1 MNLLRLKPLTLAI
14 ASLLSSGTLLAADAT
29 DDNAKELAEMTVRHS
44 RPATVVQNPSP
55 QAEVSG
61 EQARNMNVVN
71 TEDIVKY
78 LPSLQ
83 IRKRYIGDRN
93 AIIAARTTGT
103 VQSARSLVYADG
115 LLLSNL
121 LGNSYA
127 YPARWNLVGS
137 EEIDTVNVLYGPF
150 SALLPGNSAG
160 ATILMTTRRPENVEA
175 HARVQAFSQP
185 YKLYGTDMTAYGH
198 QEQASGGFRVGG
210 LTVSLMANH
219 LDSRAQP
226 MSFATATRA
235 TSGAGS
241 VPYSGYTVDK
251 DPSGVQRV
259 IVGATSIDHTV
270 QDVGKIRL
278 AYDFGPESRLA
289 FTFGEWRNDSTTRA
303 ESYLKNAA
311 GQTVT
316 SATGTSAIL
325 VNGQRYTVAAST
337 FAPGNS
343 ETVNRLYGLTF
354 DSRLADDWRLESAF
368 SLYETPTDIARA
380 ASSPTATGGSVAF
393 SDGTGWNNADLR
405 LIWKPN
411 SGKAGHTV
419 TAGLHHDAYNYD
431 YEKYNSTSWVNESSK
446 TALTNRNHGR
456 TKTQALFIQDEWKLA
471 PKWSLTAGV
480 RHEQW
485 EATQGLIYTTALGN
499 NSFSDREA
507 SGTSPKLSLAWQ
519 ATADWNLRA
528 SLGKAY
534 RFPTVTEL
542 YQTEKNET
550 TGAFRISDPN
560 LKPEKIFAKD
570 LTAEGAVGG
579 GVLRLSLFEEVVR
592 DALYSFTDYS
602 LVTRN
607 QNIDKLRVR
616 GAEVAYVAPE
626 VMRGLDLTASLT
638 YARSKVLENQLNP
651 ASVGKWVVRV
661 PDWRA
666 SLLAVYRFNDQVSGS
681 LGYKYS
687 GKQYNNAD
695 NSDQW
700 PDTYGGNSSFSTFDA
715 KLSYRFAKGM
725 TAAFGVDNLT
735 NEKYYAFHP
744 YPQRTFHGEIRVD
757 Y

>member
-1 MNLLRLKPLTLAI
+1 MKNPRIKPLALAV
-14 ASLLSSGTLLAADAT
+14 AALAASGQLFAADEET
-29 DDNAKELAEMTVRHS
+29 TKELSEMTVRQS
-44 RPATVVQNPSP
+44 RPAAVVQNPSP
-55 QAEVSG
+55 QAEVTG

-121 LGNSYA
+121 LGNSYS

-160 ATILMTTRRPENVEA
+160 ATILMTTRRPEDVEA
-175 HARVQAFSQP
+175 HARVQFFSQP

-198 QEQASGGFRVGG
+198 QAQASGGFRVGG

-219 LDSRAQP
+219 LDSRGQP
-226 MSFATATRA
+226 MSFATASKV
-235 TSGAGS
+235 TSGSGS
-241 VPYSGYTVDK
+241 VPYTGYTVDR

-259 IVGATSIDHTV
+259 IVGATSIDHTI

-278 AYDFGPESRLA
+278 AYDFSPETRLA
-289 FTFGEWRNDSTTRA
+289 FTFGEWRNDSTNRT

-311 GQTVT
+311 GQTVY
-316 SATGTSAIL
+316 SATGGSAIL

-337 FAPGNS
+337 FAPNRS
-343 ETVNRLYGLTF
+343 ETVNRLFGLTF
-354 DSRLADDWRLESAF
+354 DSRLSADWRLESAF
-368 SLYETPTDIARA
+368 SLYQTPTDSQRTA
-380 ASSPTATGGSVAF
+380 ASPTAANGTLAL

-405 LIWKPN
+405 LIWKPDG
-411 SGKAGHTV
+411 GKAGHTV
-419 TAGLHHDAYNYD
+419 TAGLHHDAYTYD
-431 YEKYNSTSWVNESSK
+431 YEKYNAGNWLSEGSK
-446 TALTNRNHGR
+446 TTLTDRNYGR
-456 TKTQALFIQDEWKLA
+456 TQTQAVYLQDEWKFA
-471 PKWSLTAGV
+471 PRFALTAGV
-480 RHEQW
+480 RQETWQASKG
-485 EATQGLIYTTALGN
+485 EIYTSTLGQN
-499 NSFSDREA
+499 TIREREE

-519 ATADWNLRA
+519 ATPDWTLRG
-528 SLGKAY
+528 SLGKAF

-542 YQTEKNET
+542 YQTEKTST
-550 TGAFRISDPN
+550 TTRISDPN
-560 LKPEKIFAKD
+560 LKPEQVFAKD
-570 LTAEGAVGG
+570 LTAEGALGRG
-579 GVLRLSLFEEVVR
+579 TLRLSLFEEIVH
-592 DALYSFTDYS
+592 DALYSFTDYA
-602 LVTRN
+602 LTTRN

-626 VMRGLDLTASLT
+626 VLRGLDLTASVT
-638 YARSKVLENQLNP
+638 YARSRVLENHLYP
-651 ASVGKWVVRV
+651 ASVGKWVIRV

-666 SLLAVYRFNDQVSGS
+666 SLLAVYRFNDQWTGM

-687 GKQYNNAD
+687 GKQYNNPD
-695 NSDQW
+695 NSDEW
-700 PDTYGGNSSFSTFDA
+700 PNTYGGNSSFSTFDT
-715 KLSYRFAKGM
+715 KLSYRFAKNTTVG
-725 TAAFGVDNLT
+725 FGIDNLT

>member
-1 MNLLRLKPLTLAI
+1 MNLPRLKPLTLAI
-14 ASLLSSGTLLAADAT
+14 ASLLSSGTLLASDAT

-61 EQARNMNVVN
+61 EQARSMNVVN

-137 EEIDTVNVLYGPF
+137 EEIDSVNVLYGPF

-160 ATILMTTRRPENVEA
+160 ATILMTTRRPESIEA

-226 MSFATATRA
+226 MSFATATQA

-259 IVGATSIDHTV
+259 IVGSTSIDHTV

-368 SLYETPTDIARA
+368 SLYQTPIDISRA
-380 ASSPTATGGSVAF
+380 AASPTATGGSVAF

-411 SGKAGHTV
+411 GGKAGHTI
-419 TAGLHHDAYNYD
+419 TAGLHHDAYKYD

-446 TALTNRNHGR
+446 TALTNRNYGR

-519 ATADWNLRA
+519 ATADWSLRA

-550 TGAFRISDPN
+550 TGATRISDPN

-570 LTAEGAVGG
+570 LTAEGAAGG
-579 GVLRLSLFEEVVR
+579 GVLRLSLFEEIVR

-626 VMRGLDLTASLT
+626 LMRGLDLTASLT

-666 SLLAVYRFNDQVSGS
+666 SLLAVYRFNDQLSGS

>member
-1 MNLLRLKPLTLAI
+1 MNPLRLKPLTLAI
-14 ASLLSSGTLLAADAT
+14 ASLLSSGHLLAADAG

-121 LGNSYA
+121 LGNSYSF
-127 YPARWNLVGS
+127 PARWNLVGS
-137 EEIDTVNVLYGPF
+137 EEIDTINVLYGPF

-160 ATILMTTRRPENVEA
+160 ATIMMTTRRPEDVEA
-175 HARVQAFSQP
+175 HARIQAFSQP
-185 YKLYGTDMTAYGH
+185 YKLYGTDMTAHGH

-210 LTVSLMANH
+210 LTVSLLANH
-219 LDSRAQP
+219 LNSRAQP

-241 VPYSGYTVDK
+241 VPYSGHTVDK

-289 FTFGEWRNDSTTRA
+289 FTFGEWRNDSMTTA

-316 SATGTSAIL
+316 SATGTNAIL

-343 ETVNRLYGLTF
+343 ETTNRLYGLTF

-368 SLYETPTDIARA
+368 SLYQTPIDISRSASTPTA
-380 ASSPTATGGSVAF
+380 AGGTAAF

-411 SGKAGHTV
+411 AGKTGHTV

-431 YEKYNSTSWVNESSK
+431 YEKYNVSSWQNESSK
-446 TALTNRNHGR
+446 TSLTNRNHGR
-456 TKTQALFIQDEWKLA
+456 TRTQAIFIQDEWKFA
-471 PKWSLTAGV
+471 PRFSLNAGV
-480 RHEQW
+480 RQEKWQ
-485 EATQGLIYTTALGN
+485 ATEGEIYTTALGT

-507 SGTSPKLSLAWQ
+507 SGTSPKLSVAWQ
-519 ATADWNLRA
+519 ATADWSLRA

-534 RFPTVTEL
+534 RFPTVSEL

-550 TGAFRISDPN
+550 TGAYRISDPN
-560 LKPEKIFAKD
+560 LKSEKIFAKD

-579 GVLRLSLFEEVVR
+579 GVFRLSLFEEVVR

-626 VMRGLDLTASLT
+626 VMRGLDLTASVT
-638 YARSKVLENQLNP
+638 YARSKVLENHLNP
-651 ASVGKWVVRV
+651 ASVGKWVIRV

-666 SLLAVYRFNDQVSGS
+666 SLLAVYRFNEQVSGS

-715 KLSYRFAKGM
+715 KVSYRFAKGM
-725 TAAFGVDNLT
+725 TAALGVDNLT